1 MTDLEVLIIGGG
13 CHGVGLL
20 HDLASRRIE
29 GIHLVEEKLLS
40 SGTSSRSTKLVHG
53 GLRYLEHLLQWP
65 LVHEAL
71 AERTLLLRVLK
82 GLVQPLPFV
91 LPVFKG
97 DRPAWML
104 RAGLFIYDSMAG
116 DGGLPPSR
124 RLSHNEMFEA
134 APYLSQTRMKE
145 QTTGAF
151 LYYDA
156 QMLDD
161 VIVRVAAAA
170 ATKMGASY
178 EENATVTKVERLTG
192 GKGFQVTIKQAG
204 DGSERMVTARC
215 VINAAGAWNNANLI
229 RWGIT
234 PQVRCLLNQG
244 SHIVFKNSAVGTAR
258 VEESAACL
266 LQNKDGRVVFFIPWN
281 GQWLLGTTESVLPA
295 HEPRSL
301 KPSAEEIKYLL
312 DAALL
317 NLNINVDAQQISEAF
332 AGVRTMPVLEK
343 KSHLEKLFKNDD
355 WVQNPFSSP
364 AYLQTT
370 EGLNISALSRET
382 IIDETLPNL
391 FSIYGGKYTTYRA
404 ECEKLGNK
412 ISRKLGRGGQSTTRS
427 AEAWFIQEIF
437 QESPEIFKSSQ
448 DLRAL

>member
-20 HDLASRRIE
+20 HDLASRRI
-29 GIHLVEEKLLS
+29 GGVHLVEEKSLS

-53 GLRYLEHLLQWP
+53 GLRYLEHLGQWP

-71 AERTLLLRVLK
+71 SERALLLRVLK

-116 DGGLPPSR
+116 NGGLPTSR
-124 RLSHNEMFEA
+124 RLSSEEMFQA
-134 APYLSQTRMKE
+134 APYLKRSQMLE
-145 QTTGAF
+145 QTNGAF

-170 ATKMGASY
+170 ARKLGASY
-178 EENATVTKVERLTG
+178 EENATVKKIEPLGSNQGYRAIIRNSEGERE
-192 GKGFQVTIKQAG
+192 VT
-204 DGSERMVTARC
+204 TRC
-215 VINAAGAWNNANLI
+215 IVNAAGAWNNANLI

-234 PQVRCLLNQG
+234 PHIRCLLNQG
-244 SHIVFKNSAVGTAR
+244 SHILFKKSAVPLAKT
-258 VEESAACL
+258 EESAACL
-266 LQNKDGRVVFFIPWN
+266 LQNKDKRVVFFIPWN

-295 HEPRSL
+295 REPRGL
-301 KPSAEEIKYLL
+301 KPSPEEISYLL
-312 DAALL
+312 EAATL
-317 NLNINVDAQQISEAF
+317 NLDIDIRSEHIAETF
-332 AGVRTMPVLEK
+332 AGVRTMPILER
-343 KSHLEKLFKNDD
+343 EKILKDLPARSE
-355 WVQNPFSSP
+355 WVENPFSSP
-364 AYLQTT
+364 AYLQSS

-412 ISRKLGRGGQSTTRS
+412 LSRTLARGGQSTTCS
-427 AEAWFIQEIF
+427 SDAWFIAELLN
-437 QESPEIFKSSQ
+437 ESPDIFKSSA
-448 DLRAL
+448 DTRAV